1 MAIMESCPF
10 LEEANALTGHLP
22 PSDREEVRYV
32 CAAVLSLYHDQIM
45 PLFRRVRRRC
55 AELAVGL
62 KDLGPEGD
70 GVFFS
75 DLITRFPSVFV
86 GEDPQSLCPKTGI
99 FLIERPV
106 WFHGWVCVHVARSS
120 FPMVVWVELHA
131 YIVDVIRRRARDAHR
146 MKGGRYG
153 MSWCLR
159 NLAPSCVSL
168 FSLGKLCHLIQ
179 FGIQLGMLK
188 FKHDFLLPVATCP
201 VGTEHDSSISR
212 PGVIATLP
220 ELHFYLQGVLKK
232 QADGA
237 MYLSQLKCALMFS
250 YKKEISPTVFGFS
263 KLSDLILVACHNVC
277 RLYRYGSRQVKLVLN
292 GYEPASEDNCERVVP
307 HPERP
312 SGMFPSSTQ
321 ETELDL
327 CKDVTDF
334 AADPMKF
341 LSDLALRHS
350 NLTYAFLERKDEFLK
365 QRLACHSKNERRTLA
380 SMLSEQD
387 SAQRRR
393 KELVAGWKLLEYDP
407 QISSEIMH
415 LCYKTL
421 QQDSTQPWSN
431 RITASFVAM
440 DGLFNEAPEGSEVTR
455 LLDVCLAESAH
466 AASEST
472 QCMFNRVFRVL
483 VSA

>member
-1 MAIMESCPF
+1 MESCPF

-201 VGTEHDSSISR
+201 VGTEHDSSVSEFVPFNADLTAWSHCYFARAALLPARR
-212 PGVIATLP
+212 PQKAGRWRNVPFTTQVRLD
-220 ELHFYLQGVLKK
+220 VL
-232 QADGA
+232 
-237 MYLSQLKCALMFS
+237 
-250 YKKEISPTVFGFS
+250 V
-263 KLSDLILVACHNVC
+263 
-277 RLYRYGSRQVKLVLN
+277 RLL
-292 GYEPASEDNCERVVP
+292 
-307 HPERP
+307 
-312 SGMFPSSTQ
+312 
-321 ETELDL
+321 
-327 CKDVTDF
+327 
-334 AADPMKF
+334 
-341 LSDLALRHS
+341 
-350 NLTYAFLERKDEFLK
+350 
-365 QRLACHSKNERRTLA
+365 
-380 SMLSEQD
+380 
-387 SAQRRR
+387 
-393 KELVAGWKLLEYDP
+393 W
-407 QISSEIMH
+407 IMH
-415 LCYKTL
+415 SGTKKRSRLPFLGSPNYLTL
-421 QQDSTQPWSN
+421 YW
-431 RITASFVAM
+431 
-440 DGLFNEAPEGSEVTR
+440 
-455 LLDVCLAESAH
+455 
-466 AASEST
+466 
-472 QCMFNRVFRVL
+472 
-483 VSA
+483 

>member
-1 MAIMESCPF
+1 MD
-10 LEEANALTGHLP
+10 NA
-22 PSDREEVRYV
+22 
-32 CAAVLSLYHDQIM
+32 
-45 PLFRRVRRRC
+45 FR
-55 AELAVGL
+55 
-62 KDLGPEGD
+62 
-70 GVFFS
+70 
-75 DLITRFPSVFV
+75 
-86 GEDPQSLCPKTGI
+86 
-99 FLIERPV
+99 
-106 WFHGWVCVHVARSS
+106 
-120 FPMVVWVELHA
+120 
-131 YIVDVIRRRARDAHR
+131 
-146 MKGGRYG
+146 
-153 MSWCLR
+153 
-159 NLAPSCVSL
+159 
-168 FSLGKLCHLIQ
+168 
-179 FGIQLGMLK
+179 
-188 FKHDFLLPVATCP
+188 
-201 VGTEHDSSISR
+201 
-212 PGVIATLP
+212 
-220 ELHFYLQGVLKK
+220 
-232 QADGA
+232 
-237 MYLSQLKCALMFS
+237 